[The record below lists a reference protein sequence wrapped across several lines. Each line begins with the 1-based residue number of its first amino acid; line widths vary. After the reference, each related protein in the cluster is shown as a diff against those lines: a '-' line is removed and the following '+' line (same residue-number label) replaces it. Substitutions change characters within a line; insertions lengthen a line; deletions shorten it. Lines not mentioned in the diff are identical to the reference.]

1 VLEAGLQVSHYL
13 QTDDTG
19 ARHDGKNGY
28 CTYIGNELF
37 AWFESTQSKSRVN
50 FLSLLRAG
58 HQDYMLNAGALAYM
72 AQHKL
77 PQVKLNLLQEGRGFA
92 DKQAWEEYLKSVGI
106 SAPRHRLIATEGAL
120 VGSLLARGFPVA
132 MGIASR
138 RCRAVQR
145 VPPCPVLD
153 SRAKRNLNQL
163 VPLNDTHARQI
174 AWVRCQIW
182 DLYADLKAYKTDP
195 GLQNPTFQN
204 EIRQRF
210 KELCRTRTAY
220 QTLNGHLKRLLASQ
234 DELLRVLEDPRLP
247 LHNNL
252 SESDI
257 REYVKRRKISG
268 STRSDDG
275 RRCRDTFTSLK
286 KTCRKLGLSFWQYLR
301 DRVSR
306 SSTIAPLSEAVR
318 AAAAGT

>member
-1 VLEAGLQVSHYL
+1 
-13 QTDDTG
+13 
-19 ARHDGKNGY
+19 
-28 CTYIGNELF
+28 
-37 AWFESTQSKSRVN
+37 VN

-58 HQDYMLNAGALAYM
+58 HQDYVLNPEVAKDGALAYM
-72 AQHKL
+72 AHPSLPQDKL
-77 PQVKLNLLQEGRGFA
+77 PQVKLSLLQEGQSFK
-92 DKQAWEEYLKSVGI
+92 DKQAWEGYLDSMGI

-120 VGSLLARGFPVA
+120 VGSLLARGFPGA
-132 MGIASR
+132 MGIVSDDAE
-138 RCRAVQR
+138 V
-145 VPPCPVLD
+145 
-153 SRAKRNLNQL
+153 AKHGQFNVFRHALCWIHAERNINKL
-163 VPLNDTHARQI
+163 VPLNDTHAKQI

-195 GLQNPTFQN
+195 RLQNPTFQN

-210 KELCRTRTAY
+210 QELCRTRTTY

-268 STRSDDG
+268 STPLRYLRSDEG
-275 RRCRDTFTSLK
+275 RRCRDTFASLK
-286 KTCRKLGLSFWQYLR
+286 KTCRKLGISFWQYLR

-306 SSTIAPLSEAVR
+306 SNAIAPLGEAVR

>member
-1 VLEAGLQVSHYL
+1 M
-13 QTDDTG
+13 
-19 ARHDGKNGY
+19 
-28 CTYIGNELF
+28 
-37 AWFESTQSKSRVN
+37 N

-58 HQDYMLNAGALAYM
+58 HQDYVLNAGALAYM
-72 AQHKL
+72 AHHKL
-77 PQVKLNLLQEGRGFA
+77 PQVKLNLLQEGQSFE
-92 DKQAWEEYLKSVGI
+92 DKDAWEEYLKSVGI
-106 SAPRHRLIATEGAL
+106 SAPRHRLVATEGAL
-120 VGSLLARGFPVA
+120 VGSLLARGFPVD

-145 VPPCPVLD
+145 VPPCPMLD
-153 SRAKRNLNQL
+153 PCAKRNINKL
-163 VPLNDTHARQI
+163 VPLNDTHAKQI

-195 GLQNPTFQN
+195 ALQNPTFQE

-210 KELCRTRTAY
+210 RELCRTRTTY

-268 STRSDDG
+268 STRSDEG

-306 SSTIAPLSEAVR
+306 SNAIAPLGEAVR